1 MSGRKATGWSR
12 LDNAAKIFPPTSS
25 RSDPKVF
32 RFSCELYEQVE
43 PEALQAALDLTLES
57 FPHLRSV
64 LRRGLFWYYLD
75 SSSLQAQVEEE
86 HLPPCA
92 PLYDP
97 ARRGLLFRVF
107 YYRRRIGFEVY
118 HALTDGTGALQ
129 FLRMLVYHYLTIRH
143 RQAFPDGLP
152 PFDYDASTGQ
162 ASDDSFR
169 RYYGD
174 HAASA
179 GPAVPPRPVRAH
191 HLTGARL
198 PEYRLRVLEAECSAK
213 EVVGCARARGVT
225 VTGLL
230 AGMLFCAVNEEMTVR
245 ERRRPVVLTIPVNL
259 RKYFSSESARNF
271 FGIVNLSYRFDR
283 PDADFEEVLK
293 VLTSEMSAELTP
305 ERLAGRMQQLSALEH
320 NMLTRLVPLAFKDLS
335 LRIADRVSK
344 RGVTGALSNLGRV
357 EMPAELHQ
365 YIRLFD
371 VFNSTNRLQVCACSF
386 GDRMMVS
393 CTSPLVSA
401 DLYKRFFRSLGD
413 LGVGLTIHSNQP
425 EEE

>member
-12 LDNAAKIFPPTSS
+12 LDNAAKIFPPTSD

-32 RFSCELYEQVE
+32 RFSCELYEQVD
-43 PEALQAALDLTLES
+43 PEALQSALDLTLES

-75 SSSLQAQVEEE
+75 HSSLQARVEEE

-97 ARRGLLFRVF
+97 TRRGLLFRVF

-143 RQAFPDGLP
+143 RDEFPDGLP

-169 RYYGD
+169 RYYSD
-174 HAASA
+174 HAASSP
-179 GPAVPPRPVRAH
+179 PAPQKPVRAH

-230 AGMLFCAVNEEMTVR
+230 AGLLFCAVNEEMTVR

-271 FGIVNLSYRFDR
+271 FGIVNISYRFQG
-283 PDADFEEVLK
+283 PDADFDEVLQS
-293 VLTSEMSAELTP
+293 LTAGMAAELTP

-320 NMLTRLVPLAFKDLS
+320 NMLTRLVPLAFKDFS

-344 RGVTGALSNLGRV
+344 RGVTGALSNLGRI
-357 EMPAELHQ
+357 EMPDELCR

-401 DLYKRFFRSLGD
+401 DLYKRFFRSLGE